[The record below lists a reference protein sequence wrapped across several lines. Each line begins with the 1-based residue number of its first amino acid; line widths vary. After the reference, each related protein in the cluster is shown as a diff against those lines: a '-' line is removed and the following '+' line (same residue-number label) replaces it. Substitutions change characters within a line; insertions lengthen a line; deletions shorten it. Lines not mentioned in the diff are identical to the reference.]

1 MKLWQKKISV
11 NKQVEKFTI
20 GKDRELDLL
29 LAEHDVFGSMAHA
42 KMLAHVGLLKKNE
55 QRRLHAELK
64 SILLKATS
72 GKFVIENG
80 VEDVHS
86 QVEFLLTKK
95 LQEVGKKIH
104 SARSRNDQSL
114 LDIKLFSRKEIF
126 KVADNV
132 SSLFN
137 LLISLSNKHKNK
149 LLPGY
154 THLQIAMPSSF
165 GLWFGAYAESLKD
178 DLEFLFSVYKII
190 NKNPLGSGAGYGGSL
205 PINRNLTAKLLGFE
219 GLNTNSVYAQ
229 MTRGKTEKLV
239 SYAMANIAST
249 LSKLAMDVCL
259 FMNQNFDFISF
270 PEELTT
276 GSSIMPHKKNPDVFE
291 LIRGKCNRM
300 QTLPEQIIA
309 VTKNLP
315 SGYQRDFQL
324 LKEIYF
330 PAFAELND
338 CLAMTA
344 LMLEKV
350 KVKDNILKN
359 EKYKYLFSVDA
370 VNELVKK
377 GIPFREAYKKVGEEI
392 LSGSFKR
399 PKKVSYTHDGSI
411 GNLKNDMIV
420 LEMNQVRSN
429 FKRESAKV
437 EKALANL
444 QKTSG

>member
-1 MKLWQKKISV
+1 MKLWQKKIAV

-29 LAEHDVFGSMAHA
+29 LAEHDALGSMAHA
-42 KMLAHVGLLKKNE
+42 RMLAHVGLLKKNE
-55 QRRLHAELK
+55 WRKLHAELK
-64 SILLKATS
+64 NILQKSVS
-72 GKFVIENG
+72 GKFIIDNG

-95 LQEVGKKIH
+95 LGGVGKKIH
-104 SARSRNDQSL
+104 TARSRNDQVL

-126 KVADNV
+126 KIYENV
-132 SSLFN
+132 SVLFN
-137 LLISLSNKHKNK
+137 LMISLGNTHKNK

-205 PINRNLTAKLLGFE
+205 PINRTLTAKLLGFD

-239 SYAMANIAST
+239 SYALANIAST

-259 FMNQNFDFISF
+259 FLNQNFNFISF
-270 PEELTT
+270 PEELAT

-300 QTLPEQIIA
+300 QTLPEQISSI
-309 VTKNLP
+309 TKNLP
-315 SGYQRDFQL
+315 SGYHRDFQL

-330 PAFAELND
+330 PAFAELHD
-338 CLAMTA
+338 CLVATTF
-344 LMLEKV
+344 MLEKI
-350 KVKDNILKN
+350 KVKENILKD
-359 EKYKYLFSVDA
+359 EKYKYLFSVEA

-377 GIPFREAYKKVGEEI
+377 GIPFREAYKKIGEEI
-392 LSGSFKR
+392 SSGKFSM
-399 PKKVSYTHDGSI
+399 PQKVSYTHEGSI
-411 GNLKNDMIV
+411 GNLKNDVIV
-420 LEMNQVRSN
+420 REMNEVKRN
-429 FKRESAKV
+429 FRAESAKV
-437 EKALANL
+437 NSALARL
-444 QKTSG
+444 LKDR

>member
-1 MKLWQKKISV
+1 MKLWQKNIPV
-11 NKQVEKFTI
+11 NKQVERFTV

-55 QRRLHAELK
+55 QRKLHAELK
-64 SILLKATS
+64 NILQNAIL
-72 GKFVIENG
+72 GKFVIESG

-95 LQEVGKKIH
+95 LGEVGKKIH
-104 SARSRNDQSL
+104 SARSRNDQAL

-126 KVADNV
+126 KIAENV
-132 SSLFN
+132 SSLFS
-137 LLISLSNKHKNK
+137 LLISLSNKHRNK

-205 PINRNLTAKLLGFE
+205 PINRNLTAKLLGFD
-219 GLNTNSVYAQ
+219 GLNNNSVYAQ

-239 SYAMANIAST
+239 SYALANIAST
-249 LSKLAMDVCL
+249 LSKLAMDACL

-276 GSSIMPHKKNPDVFE
+276 GSSIMPHKKNPDAFE
-291 LIRGKCNRM
+291 LIRGRCNRM

-315 SGYQRDFQL
+315 SGYQRDLQL

-338 CLAMTA
+338 CLKMTV

-350 KVKDNILKN
+350 KVKDNILN
-359 EKYKYLFSVDA
+359 DEKYKYLFSVDA
-370 VNELVKK
+370 VNELVKC
-377 GIPFREAYKKVGEEI
+377 GMPFREAYKKVGEEI
-392 LSGSFKR
+392 ASGKFSR
-399 PKKVSYTHDGSI
+399 PKKVSHTHEGSI
-411 GNLKNDMIV
+411 GNLGNDVIV
-420 LEMNQVRSN
+420 REMNVVRGDFRKAEEKVN
-429 FKRESAKV
+429 SAFSRLLK
-437 EKALANL
+437 NR
-444 QKTSG
+444 

>member
-1 MKLWQKKISV
+1 MKLWQKKIPV

-29 LAEHDVFGSMAHA
+29 LAEHDVLGSMAHA
-42 KMLAHVGLLKKNE
+42 KMLVQVGLLKKNE
-55 QRRLHAELK
+55 WRKLHAELK
-64 SILLKATS
+64 NISKKFVS
-72 GKFVIENG
+72 GKFIIESG

-86 QVEFLLTKK
+86 QVEYLLTKK
-95 LQEVGKKIH
+95 LGEVGKKIH
-104 SARSRNDQSL
+104 TARSRNDQVL

-126 KVADNV
+126 KIAETT
-132 SSLFN
+132 SALFD
-137 LLISLSNKHKNK
+137 LLIFLSNKHKNQ

-178 DLEFLFSVYKII
+178 DLEFLFSVYQII
-190 NKNPLGSGAGYGGSL
+190 NKNPLGSGAGYGSSL
-205 PINRNLTAKLLGFE
+205 SINRNLTAKLLGFD
-219 GLNTNSVYAQ
+219 GLNNNSVYAQ

-239 SYAMANIAST
+239 SYSLANIAST
-249 LSKLAMDVCL
+249 LSKLSIDVCL

-291 LIRGKCNRM
+291 LIRAKCNRM
-300 QTLPEQIIA
+300 QTLPEQISA
-309 VTKNLP
+309 VIKNLP
-315 SGYQRDFQL
+315 SGYHRDFQL

-338 CLAMTA
+338 CLTMTTF
-344 LMLEKV
+344 MLEKA
-350 KVKDNILKN
+350 KAKDNILADD
-359 EKYKYLFSVDA
+359 KYKFLFSVDA

-392 LSGSFKR
+392 ASGNFIR
-399 PKKVSYTHDGSI
+399 PAKVNHTHEGSI
-411 GNLKNDMIV
+411 GNLSNNIIVRGMNVVKN
-420 LEMNQVRSN
+420 N
-429 FKRESAKV
+429 FRRAKAKV
-437 EKALANL
+437 EIALKNL

>member
-29 LAEHDVFGSMAHA
+29 LAEHDVLGSMAHA
-42 KMLAHVGLLKKNE
+42 KMLAHVGLLKKND
-55 QRRLHAELK
+55 QRKLHSELK
-64 SILLKATS
+64 NILQKIQF

-86 QVEFLLTKK
+86 QIEFLLTKK
-95 LQEVGKKIH
+95 LGEIGKKIH
-104 SARSRNDQSL
+104 SARSRNDQVL
-114 LDIKLFSRKEIF
+114 LDIKLFSRMEIF
-126 KVADNV
+126 KVAENV
-132 SSLFN
+132 SALFN
-137 LLISLSNKHKNK
+137 LFISLSNKNKNK

-205 PINRNLTAKLLGFE
+205 PINRNLTTKLLGFD
-219 GLNTNSVYAQ
+219 GLNHNSVYAQ
-229 MTRGKTEKLV
+229 MTRGKTKKLV
-239 SYAMANIAST
+239 SYALANIAST

-300 QTLPEQIIA
+300 QILPEQISA

-315 SGYQRDFQL
+315 SGYHRDFQI

-338 CLAMTA
+338 CLTMTTF
-344 LMLEKV
+344 MLEKI
-350 KVKDNILKN
+350 KVKDNILSD

-377 GIPFREAYKKVGEEI
+377 GMPFREAYKKVGEEI
-392 LSGSFKR
+392 ASGKFFR
-399 PKKVSYTHDGSI
+399 PKKVSYTHEGSI
-411 GNLKNDMIV
+411 GNLKNEVIV
-420 LEMNQVRSN
+420 REMNAVRKN
-429 FKRESAKV
+429 FRRESARVKRI
-437 EKALANL
+437 LNNL
-444 QKTSG
+444 QKK

>member
-1 MKLWQKKISV
+1 MKLWQKKIAV

-20 GKDRELDLL
+20 GNDRELDLL
-29 LAEHDVFGSMAHA
+29 LAEHDVLGSMAHA
-42 KMLAHVGLLKKNE
+42 KMLAHVGLLRKSE
-55 QRRLHAELK
+55 QRKLHAELK
-64 SILLKATS
+64 KILQKAIS
-72 GKFVIENG
+72 GKFIIESG

-86 QVEFLLTKK
+86 QVEFLLTKR
-95 LQEVGKKIH
+95 LGEAGKKIH
-104 SARSRNDQSL
+104 TARSRNDQVL
-114 LDIKLFSRKEIF
+114 VDIKLFSRKEIF
-126 KVADNV
+126 KIVTNV
-132 SSLFN
+132 SELFN

-190 NKNPLGSGAGYGGSL
+190 NKNPLGSGAGYGSSL
-205 PINRNLTAKLLGFE
+205 PINRNLTSKLLGFD
-219 GLNTNSVYAQ
+219 GLHTNSVYAQ
-229 MTRGKTEKLV
+229 MTRGKTEKLI
-239 SYAMANIAST
+239 SYALANTAST
-249 LSKLAMDVCL
+249 LSKLAMDSCL

-291 LIRGKCNRM
+291 LIRAKCNRM
-300 QTLPEQIIA
+300 QTLPEQISAI
-309 VTKNLP
+309 TKNLP
-315 SGYQRDFQL
+315 SGYHRDFQL

-338 CLAMTA
+338 CLTMTMF
-344 LMLEKV
+344 MLEKV
-350 KVKDNILKN
+350 KVKNHILKD

-377 GIPFREAYKKVGEEI
+377 GIPFREAYRTVGAKISSDKFTRPAKVN
-392 LSGSFKR
+392 
-399 PKKVSYTHDGSI
+399 YTHEGSI
-411 GNLKNDMIV
+411 GNPGNEAIV
-420 LEMNQVRSN
+420 REMNSVRYD
-429 FKRESAKV
+429 FRRAKAKV
-437 EKALANL
+437 EKALNNL

>member
-1 MKLWQKKISV
+1 M
-11 NKQVEKFTI
+11 
-20 GKDRELDLL
+20 L
-29 LAEHDVFGSMAHA
+29 LAEHDVFGSMAHE
-42 KMLAHVGLLKKNE
+42 KMLASVGLLKMNE
-55 QRRLHAELK
+55 QRKLHSELK
-64 SILLKATS
+64 NILQKATA
-72 GKFVIENG
+72 GKFKIESG

-95 LQEVGKKIH
+95 LGEAGKKIH
-104 SARSRNDQSL
+104 SARSRNDQVL
-114 LDIKLFSRKEIF
+114 LDVKLFSRKEIF
-126 KVADNV
+126 QIADNV

-190 NKNPLGSGAGYGGSL
+190 NKNPLGSGAGYGSSL
-205 PINRNLTAKLLGFE
+205 SINRNLTAKLLGFD
-219 GLNTNSVYAQ
+219 GLNNNSVYAQ

-239 SYAMANIAST
+239 SYALANIAST

-300 QTLPEQIIA
+300 QTLPEQILAI
-309 VTKNLP
+309 TKNLP
-315 SGYQRDFQL
+315 SGYHRDFQL

-338 CLAMTA
+338 CLTMTTF
-344 LMLEKV
+344 MLEKI
-350 KVKDNILKN
+350 KVKDNILADD
-359 EKYKYLFSVDA
+359 KYKYLFSVDA

-377 GIPFREAYKKVGEEI
+377 AMPFREAYKKVGEEI
-392 LSGSFKR
+392 SSGKFAR
-399 PKKVSYTHDGSI
+399 PKKVSYTHEGSI
-411 GNLKNDMIV
+411 GNLKNDVIV
-420 LEMNQVRSN
+420 REMKSVRNN
-429 FKRESAKV
+429 FRKESVKV
-437 EKALANL
+437 NRALINL
-444 QKTSG
+444 QKK